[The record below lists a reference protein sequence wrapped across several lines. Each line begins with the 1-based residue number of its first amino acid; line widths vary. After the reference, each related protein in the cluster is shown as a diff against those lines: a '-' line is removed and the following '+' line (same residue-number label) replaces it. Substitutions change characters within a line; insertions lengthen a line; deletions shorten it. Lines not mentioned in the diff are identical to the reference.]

1 MKKKLMKIK
10 QAFQSLGLERPET
23 KQHILKENLEELTAQ
38 ESSSELAQDK
48 KDSKLSQDNDLEE
61 NDDDVKDLKAK
72 IEKSLANLDQ
82 AEVE

>member
-1 MKKKLMKIK
+1 M
-10 QAFQSLGLERPET
+10 GLEQPET
-23 KQHILKENLEELTAQ
+23 KQHILKENPVDLSAQ

-48 KDSKLSQDNDLEE
+48 KNSKLSQDNDLEE

>member
-1 MKKKLMKIK
+1 V
-10 QAFQSLGLERPET
+10 
-23 KQHILKENLEELTAQ
+23 ELSAQ

-48 KDSKLSQDNDLEE
+48 KDSKLSQDYDLEE